1 MRFKKEFPYIG
12 RKLGLSTLKVDKED
26 AMNPIVL
33 IKFGLSNLD
42 AGAVF
47 RDHENNSY
55 KVNSIGSELGEHI
68 CLSLGGKVILDDH
81 GDSEAF
87 QLFCEKVSPL
97 IQDGDKSNS
106 LIKSIES
113 DTAIYRARIGG
124 WVINDN
130 LVPYT
135 GNVRYDVIVE
145 SKPEQMVDEA
155 PTFELEMQ
163 ENVTQEQLGF
173 VF

>member
-1 MRFKKEFPYIG
+1 MRFKNEFPYVS

-26 AMNPIVL
+26 GMSSIVL
-33 IKFGLSNLD
+33 IKLGLSNLD

-47 RDHENNSY
+47 SDHENNSY
-55 KVNSIGSELGEHI
+55 KVNNIGSESGEHI
-68 CLSLGGKVILDDH
+68 CLSLSGQIILDDH
-81 GDSEAF
+81 ADSKAF
-87 QLFCEKVSPL
+87 QLFCEKISPL
-97 IQDGDKSNS
+97 IQDGDKSNA

-135 GNVRYDVIVE
+135 GNVGYDVIVE
-145 SKPEQMVDEA
+145 SKPKHMVDEA
-155 PTFELEMQ
+155 PTFELEIQ